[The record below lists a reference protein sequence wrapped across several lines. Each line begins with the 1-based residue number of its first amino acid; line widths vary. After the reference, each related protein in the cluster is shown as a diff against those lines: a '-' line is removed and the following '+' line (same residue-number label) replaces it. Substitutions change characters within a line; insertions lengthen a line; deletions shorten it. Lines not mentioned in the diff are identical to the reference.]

1 MTGDTKAKG
10 VGAQVETLIR
20 DESMTELEKLAR
32 EATPGPWSSDR
43 ADYKGAPSEVAAHDG
58 SDWEL
63 FIADCRTG
71 EANAAYIA
79 AASPDVVLR
88 LLSELKRLRSQV
100 EEMRGVL
107 EQAAGQFRHYEQL
120 HDAKGTEDGRQ
131 KAIINS
137 MFAEVCE
144 QALALSEEQNP

>member
-32 EATPGPWSSDR
+32 EATLGPWASEGRGFLVLAGGDR
-43 ADYKGAPSEVAAHDG
+43 TV
-58 SDWEL
+58 W
-63 FIADCRTG
+63 ICRTDC
-71 EANAAYIA
+71 EADRDYIA

-100 EEMRGVL
+100 EEMRGALEPFAVSIHRTYAPNLTPAQIAHAEADDAICGVPFTNGQVRRAAAVL
-107 EQAAGQFRHYEQL
+107 KGQS
-120 HDAKGTEDGRQ
+120 HD
-131 KAIINS
+131 
-137 MFAEVCE
+137 
-144 QALALSEEQNP
+144 